1 VLLVQLLLG
10 VNFIVG
16 STVGL
21 ALFSQ
26 CFFMASFSIGF
37 GPVTWI
43 LIGEIFPLRI
53 RGRAAGLATFIN
65 RWAVVSVCRRF
76 VPVL

>member
-1 VLLVQLLLG
+1 MLLG
-10 VNFIVG
+10 INFLVE
-16 STVGL
+16 STVAL

-43 LIGEIFPLRI
+43 LVGEIFPLRI
-53 RGRAAGLATFIN
+53 RGQAAGLATFIN
-65 RWAVVSVCRRF
+65 R
-76 VPVL
+76 